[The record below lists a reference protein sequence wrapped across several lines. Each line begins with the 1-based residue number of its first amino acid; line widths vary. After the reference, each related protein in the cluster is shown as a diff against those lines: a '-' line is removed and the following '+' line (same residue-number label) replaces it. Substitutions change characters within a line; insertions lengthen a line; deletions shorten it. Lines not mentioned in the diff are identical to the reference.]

1 MAGCSGPEPSAI
13 VGSGGAE
20 SHASGSII
28 ASQAGVQPASG
39 LILTWTDSSG
49 NAEVDAIDPA
59 TGAAG
64 TVATFVSPDTS
75 ISIDPEIVEMTYG
88 SSPMG
93 RAMFSPDFHRVVAV
107 KKTSAAAVHVG
118 WLDTTGTFTDVSA
131 ATNTTSG
138 SATVTADDTP
148 MFGTDGTFYFAR
160 REAGVGPKKQP
171 TIVKVP
177 NGLTGPATAMKTLSP
192 DEGVNYFVNPDGTL
206 VGVQYGGG
214 TFQENGAGVGGFV
227 VQDWINS
234 TEYVAVDFSQ
244 SGIYRVKAKPR
255 SKSDLMDSPT
265 DGIALFQPTDRT
277 PSYTVV
283 SPDGASVAFLSM
295 APNSGSH
302 ELYTV
307 GSAGGGTP
315 KKVPASAVPNKAKLI
330 GWK

>member
-1 MAGCSGPEPSAI
+1 M
-13 VGSGGAE
+13 
-20 SHASGSII
+20 
-28 ASQAGVQPASG
+28 SQARSDRVSPAAAQLASG
-39 LILTWTDSSG
+39 LILARTDSSG
-49 NAEVDAIDPA
+49 NAEVDAIDPT
-59 TGAAG
+59 TGAAR
-64 TVATFVSPDTS
+64 TVATFISPDTS
-75 ISIDPEIVEMTYG
+75 ISIDPEIVELTYG
-88 SSPMG
+88 SSPME

-131 ATNTTSG
+131 ATNGAPG

-160 REAGVGPKKQP
+160 RETGGGPKKQP
-171 TIVKVP
+171 TIMKVP
-177 NGLTGPATAMKTLSP
+177 NGLTGPATAMKTLTP

-214 TFQENGAGVGGFV
+214 TFQENGAGVGGYV

-255 SKSDLMDSPT
+255 SQSDLMDSPT
-265 DGIALFQPTDRT
+265 DGIALLPSTDRT
-277 PSYTVV
+277 PSYPVV
-283 SPDGASVAFLSM
+283 SPDSAKVAFLSM
-295 APNSGSH
+295 APNSSSL

-307 GSAGGGTP
+307 GSTGGGTP
-315 KKVPASAVPNKAKLI
+315 KKVPASAVPDKAKPI